1 MNPAPP
7 VWVKSHDDSTQ
18 PSDTGTPAVPS
29 GPPPR
34 RAEALPR
41 TTGTQPQEAPVNT
54 QTTDTT
60 LTWRDY
66 TDHDAYQ
73 ARIAA
78 DLAAETDVTPTGP

>member
-1 MNPAPP
+1 M
-7 VWVKSHDDSTQ
+7 
-18 PSDTGTPAVPS
+18 
-29 GPPPR
+29 
-34 RAEALPR
+34 
-41 TTGTQPQEAPVNT
+41 NT

-73 ARIAA
+73 AQIAA